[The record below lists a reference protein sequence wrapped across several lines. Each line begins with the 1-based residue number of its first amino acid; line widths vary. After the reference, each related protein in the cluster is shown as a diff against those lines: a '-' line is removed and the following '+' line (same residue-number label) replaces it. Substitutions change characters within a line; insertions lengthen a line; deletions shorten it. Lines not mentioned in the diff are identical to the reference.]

1 MLTVLTAQASF
12 YELLRLDLILPA
24 FADTMYMVFFST
36 LFAVILGLP
45 VGVLLLITE
54 ENHILPAK
62 KIHSILSSVV
72 NILRSLPFI
81 ILIILLFPLS
91 RIIFGTTIGA
101 TAAIVPLSIAAAPFV
116 ARVAESALK
125 EVPWGMIEAAKSM
138 GANNWQIIWKVLL
151 PEAVSALVLGLTLT
165 IINILGYSAMAG
177 AIGAG
182 GIGDVAIRYGF
193 QRFQEDVLW
202 ITVIVLIVIVQVVQ
216 SIGNYVANKL
226 DKRKTKN

>member
-1 MLTVLTAQASF
+1 MDLH
-12 YELLRLDLILPA
+12 LDLILPA
-24 FADTMYMVFFST
+24 LADTLYMVFFST
-36 LFAVILGLP
+36 LFAVIMGLP

-54 ENHILPAK
+54 DKHILPAK
-62 KIHSILSSVV
+62 TLNSILSSVV

-81 ILIILLFPLS
+81 ILIIILFPLS
-91 RIIFGTTIGA
+91 RIIFKTSIGA

-116 ARVAESALK
+116 ARIVESALK

-138 GANNWQIIWKVLL
+138 GANNWQIICRVLL
-151 PEAVSALVLGLTLT
+151 PESISALVLGLTLT
-165 IINILGYSAMAG
+165 IVNILGYSAMAG

-202 ITVIVLIVIVQVVQ
+202 ITVVLLIILVQIIQ
-216 SIGNYVANKL
+216 SLGNWLANKL
-226 DKRKTKN
+226 DKRKTKA